1 MVCARVLLSCATTP
15 TTLPPLPHHHHATT
29 RRLGGAG
36 AGVEVLSSR
45 DARSLPLTR
54 ITAPLR
60 IPFEMRVIV
69 YGTRDIQP
77 YDDDESTKVKFNN

>member
-1 MVCARVLLSCATTP
+1 M
-15 TTLPPLPHHHHATT
+15 
-29 RRLGGAG
+29 
-36 AGVEVLSSR
+36 LSSR

-77 YDDDESTKVKFNN
+77 YDDDESTKVKFDN